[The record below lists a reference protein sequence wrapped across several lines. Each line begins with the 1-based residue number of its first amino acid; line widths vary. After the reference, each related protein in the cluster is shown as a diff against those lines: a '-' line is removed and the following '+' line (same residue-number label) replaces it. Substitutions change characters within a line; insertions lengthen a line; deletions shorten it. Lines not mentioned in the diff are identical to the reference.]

1 MFMIIVIWP
10 SCAILKAERRQ
21 TNFNYVKLYHY
32 DSDFYLFFIAKGKH
46 VNYNI
51 SIMVSLLMLRSVD
64 AAVIR
69 VVA

>member
-21 TNFNYVKLYHY
+21 TNFNYVKLY

-46 VNYNI
+46 VDYNI
-51 SIMVSLLMLRSVD
+51 SIMVCLLMLRSVD